1 MKKIISILLSLLI
14 CYFLLTILFSCKSS
28 KQSCD
33 AYSINIIN
41 SDSSNVKINV
51 NEDLKLLIFDKQ
63 Y

>member
-1 MKKIISILLSLLI
+1 MKKIISILLNILI
-14 CYFLLTILFSCKSS
+14 SYFLLCILFSCKSS

-41 SDSSNVKINV
+41 SDSSNVKINF
-51 NEDLKLLIFDKQ
+51 NEDLQLLIFNKQ